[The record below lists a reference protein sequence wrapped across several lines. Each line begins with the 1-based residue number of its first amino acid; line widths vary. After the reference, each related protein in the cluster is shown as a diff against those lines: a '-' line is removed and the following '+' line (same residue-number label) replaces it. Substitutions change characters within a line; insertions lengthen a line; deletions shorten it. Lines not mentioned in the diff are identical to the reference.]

1 MYLCICK
8 AISVAE
14 AVEQAKRSG
23 ASPEAL
29 VENLGLDDG
38 DACGR
43 CLRNIGQVCALVQLN
58 LETAP
63 AQAPAP
69 APSRRRPAAVAAAV

>member
-14 AVEQAKRSG
+14 AVEQAQRSG

-43 CLRNIGQVCALVQLN
+43 CLRNIGQVCALVQLK

-63 AQAPAP
+63 AQAL
-69 APSRRRPAAVAAAV
+69 SDGRRHPAAVAA

>member
-14 AVEQAKRSG
+14 AVEQAQRSG

-43 CLRNIGQVCALVQLN
+43 CLRNIGQVCALVQLK

-63 AQAPAP
+63 AQAHAP
-69 APSRRRPAAVAAAV
+69 AARRRPAVAAAV

>member
-14 AVEQAKRSG
+14 AVEQAQRSG

-43 CLRNIGQVCALVQLN
+43 CLRNIGQVCALVQLK
-58 LETAP
+58 LDTAP

-69 APSRRRPAAVAAAV
+69 AARRRQAAVAA

>member
-14 AVEQAKRSG
+14 AVEQAQRSG

-43 CLRNIGQVCALVQLN
+43 CLRNIGQVCALVQLK

-63 AQAPAP
+63 AQAPP
-69 APSRRRPAAVAAAV
+69 AGRRRQVAVAA